1 MSKLVLTGFAI
12 VLLGGLV
19 SFAGC
24 VSIKAP
30 EEVYIA
36 NRNRPER
43 IDSSRV
49 PPTNSHEEAR
59 QKLAEAYERNR
70 FLEDKVQKLEREMRK
85 LKDDRDEYKEK
96 YEREKDHD
104 D

>member
-1 MSKLVLTGFAI
+1 MRDGKDGNQGMTKLVLTGFTI

-24 VSIKAP
+24 VSLKAP

-36 NRNRPER
+36 NYRPQR
-43 IDSSRV
+43 IDSSQA

-70 FLEDKVQKLEREMRK
+70 FLEDRVQKLERQSR
-85 LKDDRDEYKEK
+85 
-96 YEREKDHD
+96 
-104 D
+104 

>member
-36 NRNRPER
+36 NRNRRER

-85 LKDDRDEYKEK
+85 LKADRDEYKEK

>member
-1 MSKLVLTGFAI
+1 MTRLVSTGFVI

-19 SFAGC
+19 SIAGC
-24 VSIKAP
+24 VSLKAP

-36 NRNRPER
+36 NTYRPER
-43 IDSSRV
+43 IDSSHV
-49 PPTNSHEEAR
+49 PSTNSHEAAR

-70 FLEDKVQKLEREMRK
+70 FLEDRVQKLERKMRK
-85 LKDDRDEYKEK
+85 LKDERDEYKEK
-96 YEREKDHD
+96 YKREKDKD